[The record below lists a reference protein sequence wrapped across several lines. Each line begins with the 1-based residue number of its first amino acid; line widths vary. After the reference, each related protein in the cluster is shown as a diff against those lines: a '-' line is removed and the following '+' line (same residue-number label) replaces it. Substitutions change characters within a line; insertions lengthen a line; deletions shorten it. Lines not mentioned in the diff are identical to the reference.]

1 MTIATSRSAAL
12 PRPATFAKMEDRKR
26 PASSAV
32 DDCAPPSKR
41 QAVNGASKSK
51 DDSGD
56 MKEEAWIEV
65 SVSHDIPCV
74 VIIPLACPGH
84 VSAAVASMPRCHLL
98 GRQTG
103 NPNAIVLQG
112 LLASAVA
119 NARLA
124 GNSTPGSSQASPCF
138 EITSYCLP
146 SLRCL
151 YATMYLETLDT
162 GMKRRVAD
170 VGARR
175 NTRKAPYTGKCSSTS
190 GKRST

>member
-1 MTIATSRSAAL
+1 MTIAASPSAAL

-65 SVSHDIPCV
+65 SVSHDSPCV
-74 VIIPLACPGH
+74 VIIPHSRPGQ
-84 VSAAVASMPRCHLL
+84 VSAAVASMPRCLGAL
-98 GRQTG
+98 FGRQTG
-103 NPNAIVLQG
+103 NPAAIVLQG
-112 LLASAVA
+112 LLASTVA

-124 GNSTPGSSQASPCF
+124 GTSTSGSSQASPCF
-138 EITSYCLP
+138 ESPPTAYNHPAAS
-146 SLRCL
+146 SLRC
-151 YATMYLETLDT
+151 T
-162 GMKRRVAD
+162 RRLLT
-170 VGARR
+170 R
-175 NTRKAPYTGKCSSTS
+175 N
-190 GKRST
+190 